1 MVRIEPKSRW
11 DVVFK
16 DKVFVSGILITI
28 SGLIF
33 YYLYLLEEKNANSN
47 SSQGYLG
54 EILGLTFLADTFAV
68 TVIGLVLLLVGA
80 LMGTEVPAT
89 TGERLLKPGDVVS
102 IGGVQARVQKVRG
115 SSVKVNG
122 IWISTKQIEFEK
134 RDRGN

>member
-16 DKVFVSGILITI
+16 DKVFVSGVLITI
-28 SGLIF
+28 TGGIFYYISLLEANAFNSSQSPIDISYGLIF
-33 YYLYLLEEKNANSN
+33 LVDSIA
-47 SSQGYLG
+47 LG
-54 EILGLTFLADTFAV
+54 IV
-68 TVIGLVLLLVGA
+68 GLVLLLVGA
-80 LMGTEVPAT
+80 LMGTEVPTT

>member
-16 DKVFVSGILITI
+16 DKVFVSGVLIII

-33 YYLYLLEEKNANSN
+33 YYLYLVEEESAS
-47 SSQGYLG
+47 SSQSLG
-54 EILGLTFLADTFAV
+54 NVVFGLVLLADAV
-68 TVIGLVLLLVGA
+68 ALGIVGLVLLLVGA
-80 LMGTEVPAT
+80 LMGTEVPAMT
-89 TGERLLKPGDVVS
+89 RERLLKPGDVVS

>member
-1 MVRIEPKSRW
+1 MIRIEPKSRW

-16 DKVFVSGILITI
+16 DKVFVSGVLIII

-33 YYLYLLEEKNANSN
+33 YYLYLVEEESAN
-47 SSQGYLG
+47 SSQSLG
-54 EILGLTFLADTFAV
+54 NVIFGLVFLADAV
-68 TVIGLVLLLVGA
+68 ALGIVGLVLLLVGA
-80 LMGTEVPAT
+80 LMGTEVPTT